1 MLWQSLNQSF
11 KTVEFGSPPPAFIIL
26 CNALLG
32 HRFVQT
38 SKFCRTCSI
47 PSAKKRCPKCKVNKY
62 FLIKI
67 GIYLFLGKSLGFVFS
82 PVLFFQ
88 KIPLYF
94 PLASFQSKND

>member
-47 PSAKKRCPKCKVNKY
+47 PSAKKRCPKCKVN
-62 FLIKI
+62 I
-67 GIYLFLGKSLGFVFS
+67 
-82 PVLFFQ
+82 
-88 KIPLYF
+88 
-94 PLASFQSKND
+94 